1 MDPAA
6 NSLENLEHD
15 RCQSFTP
22 LCHHTCINTRD
33 SYLCACHPGYTL
45 LLDGRTCEPGKI
57 SSSVS
62 SDDSVY
68 NKNPGTCFLLYI
80 DTVLYALTIF
90 KLSRCSS
97 MKCPIWISIK
107 VVENEFVIHRFS
119 QQRSA
124 SVYNIANASLILM
137 HSKHTLSVLH

>member
-6 NSLENLEHD
+6 NSLENSEHDD
-15 RCQSFTP
+15 RCQRFAP

-68 NKNPGTCFLLYI
+68 NKNPCTCFLLHI

-97 MKCPIWISIK
+97 IWISIK

-124 SVYNIANASLILM
+124 SVHNIANASLILM
-137 HSKHTLSVLH
+137 YSKHTLSVLH